1 MRLST
6 LLLCALF
13 LFPLILLSQ
22 EPYSRATI
30 HLNGHTPGE
39 LEAAGIDITHG
50 IWDGKDKFTS
60 EFSREELALLRR
72 AGYSADILIADV
84 QARYL
89 EQNARLAQEMEFRSD
104 SDSCDAVVAKQ
115 YPYAIPEHFAL
126 GSMGGFYTYEEML
139 DQLDAMAA
147 EYPHLISARQPI
159 GDFLTHEGRPIYW
172 MRLSDNP
179 DVDEDEPELLY
190 TALHHAREPNSLS
203 QLIFFMWYVLE
214 NYERDAEIRALVDH
228 TELYLAP
235 CINPDGYIHNQSTNP
250 DGGGFWRKNRRDN
263 GNGTFGVDLN
273 RNYGFEWATGSGSS
287 FNSGSQ
293 TYHGPGSF
301 SEPETQAIRQLCLEH
316 DFRIAL
322 NYHTFSNV
330 LIYPWTH
337 SGSHTPDQEAFGPL
351 AQEMSYQNF
360 YGTGTILETLGYL
373 ANGSSDDWMYGE
385 QTEKD
390 KILAMTPEVGASFWP
405 TIDLIET
412 NCLATMHMNLT
423 GLRAV
428 HNFALL
434 DYPRI
439 THVTGQEQNLDYT
452 LRRIGLVDGTI
463 LLNLAP
469 LSSNIVSTGNPLA
482 YQLELW
488 EPRAGSFPVV
498 LSDDIADGEEVVLLL
513 EMDNG
518 TWVRRDTLRWTYFD
532 GQSGYLDEI
541 SSAGE
546 WQQDETG
553 WGLTTEQYFSPPSS
567 FTDSPGG
574 DYELIS
580 ENYLTL
586 DKRIHIPDP
595 ERATLSFKAQWSFS
609 REQPDYA
616 QVLLSVNGG
625 DFFPLCGK
633 YTQRL
638 YYTDVDWTPAYM
650 NRIWPWVE
658 EEISLAPYVE
668 AGDSISIQ
676 FLMVSNG
683 GIADGFY
690 FDDLIIDLGETAL
703 TGPLALEPGDFN
715 ALSIYPNPA
724 REQVTVELF
733 VPGPLAAAPRLEVY
747 NGLGQRVEVRLF
759 PAAGRG
765 KSRLLLD
772 TRGWAPGL
780 YWLRPSGGGGGAF
793 GAQMLLKY

>member
-6 LLLCALF
+6 LLLCAL
-13 LFPLILLSQ
+13 ILLPLALFSQ
-22 EPYSRATI
+22 APYARATI
-30 HLNGHTPGE
+30 HLNGHLPGE
-39 LEAAGIDITHG
+39 LAAAGIDITHG
-50 IWDGKDKFTS
+50 IWDGQGKFTS
-60 EFSREELALLRR
+60 EFSQEELRRLRQ
-72 AGYSADILIADV
+72 AGFSADILIADV
-84 QARYL
+84 QAHYL
-89 EQNARLAQEMEFRSD
+89 EQNARLAQELELRSD
-104 SDSCDAVVAKQ
+104 GDSCDAVVARQ
-115 YPYAIPEHFAL
+115 YPYAIPEHFVL

-159 GDFLTHEGRPIYW
+159 GDVLTHEGRPIYW

-214 NYERDAEIRALVDH
+214 NYDKDAEVRALVDH
-228 TELYLAP
+228 TELYLVP
-235 CINPDGYIHNQSTNP
+235 CINPDGYIHNQTTDP

-273 RNYGFEWATGSGSS
+273 RNYGFEWAAGSGSS

-293 TYHGPGSF
+293 TYHGPEPF
-301 SEPETQAIRQLCLEH
+301 SEPETRAIRQLCLEH

-337 SGSHTPDQEAFGPL
+337 TGEYTPDQEAFGPL

-360 YGTGTILETLGYL
+360 YGIGTITETLGYL

-385 QTEKD
+385 QTEKNR
-390 KILAMTPEVGASFWP
+390 ILAMTPEVGASFWP
-405 TIDLIET
+405 TIDRIEI

-428 HNFALL
+428 HNYALL
-434 DYPRI
+434 DYPKVRY
-439 THVTGQEQNLDYT
+439 VTSRVQALDYT
-452 LRRIGLVDGTI
+452 LRRIGLADGPFTV
-463 LLNLAP
+463 NLAP
-469 LSSNIVSTGNPLA
+469 LSSNVASTGDPRA

-488 EPRAGSFPVV
+488 ESRAGSFPVV

-513 EMDNG
+513 ELDNG
-518 TWVRRDTLRWTYFD
+518 TWIRRDTLRWIYFD

-546 WQQDETG
+546 WQQEETG

-567 FTDSPGG
+567 FTDSPDG
-574 DYELIS
+574 DYELVS

-586 DKRIHIPDP
+586 NKRIYIPDP
-595 ERATLSFKAQWSFS
+595 EKAILSFKAQWSLS
-609 REQPDYA
+609 REQPDFA

-658 EEISLAPYVE
+658 EEVSLAPYVE

-676 FLMVSNG
+676 FLMISAG
-683 GIADGFY
+683 GTADGFY
-690 FDDLIIDLGETAL
+690 FDDLIVDLGESAIS
-703 TGPLALEPGDFN
+703 GPLTLRPGDFN
-715 ALSIYPNPA
+715 TLSIYPNPA

-733 VPGPLAAAPRLEVY
+733 VPDPPAGAPRLEVY

-759 PAAGRG
+759 PAADRG

-780 YWLRPSGGGGGAF
+780 YWLRPGGGGGAF
-793 GAQMLLKY
+793 GAQKLLVTK